1 LADGINLIITFE
13 MIYQVT
19 TDIKEIKGAINLPAS
34 KSISNRALILNALSY
49 SPYPIRNLSDSDDT
63 KVLTAA
69 LFSNSNKFD
78 IGHAGTAMRFLTAF
92 LAKIVGEWEITG
104 SERMQQRPISILVD
118 ALNQLGAQIEY
129 LGNEGCPPLK
139 ILGSHLKGQTIE
151 LDGSVSSQYISA
163 LLLIAPTIENGLTLK
178 LKGNVTSRSYI
189 KLTLELMAKFGIQ
202 YRWDD
207 NEIFVPEQKYF
218 ALDFTCEA
226 DWSGASYWYQIM
238 ALVDNGE
245 LLLENLLLDSLQG
258 DANIAAWFEQ
268 FGVTSTQKEEGVL
281 LEKHKNRQP
290 EKLVLDFIENPDVAQ
305 TMACLCVAKNIP
317 FHFSGLKTLKIKET
331 DRITALQNE
340 LAKFGASIAEPEFG
354 ELAWDGKLDQ
364 EQQEENSIINTYHDH
379 RMALAFAPM
388 ALAGFSMRIDDP
400 MVVTKSYPGF
410 WEDLKQVGFSIEAD

>member
-1 LADGINLIITFE
+1 
-13 MIYQVT
+13 MIYQVS
-19 TDIKEIKGAINLPAS
+19 TDIKEINGTINLPAS
-34 KSISNRALILNALSY
+34 KSISNRALIINALSY
-49 SPYPIRNLSDSDDT
+49 SPYPIQNLSDSDDT

-104 SERMQQRPISILVD
+104 SERMQQRPIAILVD
-118 ALNQLGAQIEY
+118 ALIQLGAQIEY

-178 LKGNVTSRSYI
+178 LKGNITSRSYI

-202 YRWDD
+202 YRWDE
-207 NEIFVPEQKYF
+207 NEIYVPEQKYF

-226 DWSGASYWYQIM
+226 DWSGASYWYQMM
-238 ALVDNGE
+238 ALVDKGE
-245 LLLENLLLDSLQG
+245 ILLENLLLDSLQG
-258 DANIAAWFEQ
+258 DVNIASWFEQ
-268 FGVTSTQKEEGVL
+268 FGVTSIQKTEGVL
-281 LEKHKNRQP
+281 LTKSKNRQP
-290 EKLVLDFIENPDVAQ
+290 DKLVLDFIENPDVAQ

-331 DRITALQNE
+331 DRIAALQNE
-340 LAKFGASIAEPEFG
+340 LAKFGIPITEPEHG
-354 ELAWDGKLDQ
+354 ELAWDGTVDM
-364 EQQEENSIINTYHDH
+364 EQQEENPIIRTYHDH

-388 ALAGFSMRIDDP
+388 ALAGYNMQIDDP

-410 WEDLKQVGFSIEAD
+410 WEDLKQVGFSIKD

>member
-1 LADGINLIITFE
+1 

-19 TDIKEIKGAINLPAS
+19 TDIKEISGTINLPAS
-34 KSISNRALILNALSY
+34 KSISNRALIINALSY

-63 KVLTAA
+63 RVLTAA
-69 LFSNSNKFD
+69 LFSNSNKFN

-178 LKGNVTSRSYI
+178 LKGNITSRSYI

-202 YRWDD
+202 YRWDN

-218 ALDFTCEA
+218 ARDFTCEA

-245 LLLENLLLDSLQG
+245 VLLENLLLDSLQG
-258 DANIAAWFEQ
+258 DANIAGWFEQ
-268 FGVTSTQKEEGVL
+268 FGVTSTQKKEGVL
-281 LEKHKNRQP
+281 LAKSKNRQP

-317 FHFSGLKTLKIKET
+317 YHFSGLKTLKIKET
-331 DRITALQNE
+331 DRIAALQNE
-340 LAKFGASIAEPEFG
+340 LAKFGATINEPEFG

-364 EQQEENSIINTYHDH
+364 EEQEENPIIKTYHDH

-388 ALAGFSMRIDDP
+388 ALAGFAMRIDDP

-410 WEDLKQVGFSIEAD
+410 YEDLKQVGFIIEE

>member
-1 LADGINLIITFE
+1 MTDRINLIITSD
-13 MIYQVT
+13 MIYQVS
-19 TDIKEIKGAINLPAS
+19 TDIKEINGTINLPAS
-34 KSISNRALILNALSY
+34 KSISNRALIINALSY
-49 SPYPIRNLSDSDDT
+49 SPYPIQNLSDSDDT
-63 KVLTAA
+63 KVLTTA

-104 SERMQQRPISILVD
+104 SERMQQRPIAILVD
-118 ALNQLGAQIEY
+118 ALIQLGAQIEY

-139 ILGSHLKGQTIE
+139 ILGSHLKGETIE

-178 LKGNVTSRSYI
+178 LKGNITSRSYI

-202 YRWDD
+202 YRWYE
-207 NEIFVPEQKYF
+207 NEIYVPEQKYF

-238 ALVDNGE
+238 ALVDKGE
-245 LLLENLLLDSLQG
+245 ILLENLLLDSLQG
-258 DANIAAWFEQ
+258 DVNIASWFEQ
-268 FGVTSTQKEEGVL
+268 FGVTSTQKTEGVL
-281 LEKHKNRQP
+281 LTKSKNRQP
-290 EKLVLDFIENPDVAQ
+290 DKLVLDFIENPDVAQ

-331 DRITALQNE
+331 DRIAALQNE
-340 LAKFGASIAEPEFG
+340 LAKLGIPITEPEHG
-354 ELAWDGKLDQ
+354 ELAWDGSLDM
-364 EQQEENSIINTYHDH
+364 EQQEENPIIRTYHDH

-388 ALAGFSMRIDDP
+388 ALAGYNMQIDDP

-410 WEDLKQVGFSIEAD
+410 WEDLKQVGFSIKD

>member
-1 LADGINLIITFE
+1 
-13 MIYQVT
+13 MIYQVS
-19 TDIKEIKGAINLPAS
+19 TDIKEINGTINLPAS
-34 KSISNRALILNALSY
+34 KSISNRALIINALSY
-49 SPYPIRNLSDSDDT
+49 SPYPIQNLSDSDDT
-63 KVLTAA
+63 KVLTTA

-104 SERMQQRPISILVD
+104 SERMQQRPIAILVD
-118 ALNQLGAQIEY
+118 TLIQLGAQIEY

-178 LKGNVTSRSYI
+178 LKGNITSRSYI

-202 YRWDD
+202 YRWDE
-207 NEIFVPEQKYF
+207 NEIYVPEQKYF

-226 DWSGASYWYQIM
+226 DWSGASYWYQMM
-238 ALVDNGE
+238 ALVDKGE
-245 LLLENLLLDSLQG
+245 ILLENLLLDSLQG
-258 DANIAAWFEQ
+258 DVNIASWFEQ
-268 FGVTSTQKEEGVL
+268 FGVTSTQKTEGVL
-281 LEKHKNRQP
+281 LTKSKNRQP
-290 EKLVLDFIENPDVAQ
+290 DKLVLDFIENPDVAQ

-331 DRITALQNE
+331 DRIAALQNE
-340 LAKFGASIAEPEFG
+340 LAKFGIRITEPEHG
-354 ELAWDGKLDQ
+354 ELAWDGSVDM
-364 EQQEENSIINTYHDH
+364 EQQEENPIIRTYHDH

-388 ALAGFSMRIDDP
+388 ALAGYNMQIDDP

-410 WEDLKQVGFSIEAD
+410 WEDLKQVGFSIKD